1 MNDEYIKDLF
11 LFTENRCLVATEILL
26 RHGIVLNDVILT
38 EANDD

>member
-1 MNDEYIKDLF
+1 MNDEYIKQL